1 MLRTKVGESKAVD
14 SIPGAVTEA
23 EYAFGSEMFPS
34 SLSLRK
40 FELTVDLHH
49 HMATAL
55 LLGHLGL

>member
-34 SLSLRK
+34 LSLRK